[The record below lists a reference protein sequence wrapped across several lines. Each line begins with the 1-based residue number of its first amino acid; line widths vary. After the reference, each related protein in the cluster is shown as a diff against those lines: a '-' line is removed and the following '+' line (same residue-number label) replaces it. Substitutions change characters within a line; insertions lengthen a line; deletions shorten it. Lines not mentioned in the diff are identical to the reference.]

1 MSQYDIELDDGVEN
15 TSHAHILDLVGYNK
29 RVLDVGCSTGYL
41 AKVLRGRGCTVDGIE
56 IDPEA
61 AARAE
66 EFCERVVVGSLDELD
81 LEAELGAARYDA
93 LVLGDVLEHLVDP
106 GAVLRHLTPLLRPQG
121 SVVISVPNITHGSVR
136 LSLLEGRFEY
146 TEVGLLDRTHVH
158 FFTRASLQRLLHECG
173 LVPVDMRR
181 TTADVQ
187 ATEIHVDLSRV
198 PAETLDRL
206 AEDRDATTY
215 QFVCRA
221 VLDDA
226 GSAVAGLADR
236 MAASEVLVHD
246 LQVALASATRGLQE
260 RSAEL
265 GDRREENRRLQGEL
279 AASAATVEH
288 LNGLLHD
295 RDAQL
300 AAPRVL
306 ARRLAGAARGRLL
319 RRRDPD

>member
-15 TSHAHILDLVGYNK
+15 TSHAHILDLVGHNK
-29 RVLDVGCSTGYL
+29 RVLDIGCSTGYL
-41 AKVLRGRGCTVDGIE
+41 AKVLKGRGCTVDGVE
-56 IDPEA
+56 IDPA
-61 AARAE
+61 AAAKAE
-66 EFCERVVVGSLDELD
+66 EHCERVVVGSLDELD
-81 LEAELGAARYDA
+81 LVAELGAGRYDV

-106 GAVLRHLTPLLRPQG
+106 GAVLRRVTPLLRPEG

-158 FFTRASLQRLLHECG
+158 FFTRASLQRLLRECG

-187 ATEIHVDLSRV
+187 ATEIPVDLSRV

-206 AEDRDATTY
+206 AQDRDATTY

-221 VLDDA
+221 VLDGA
-226 GSAVAGLADR
+226 GSAVAGLAER
-236 MAASEVLVHD
+236 MEATELRVHD
-246 LQVALASATRGLQE
+246 LQTALASAARGLEE
-260 RSAEL
+260 RTA
-265 GDRREENRRLQGEL
+265 EL
-279 AASAATVEH
+279 AAARQEADRLRTELAGTRDHEQH
-288 LNGLLHD
+288 LGRLLAE

-306 ARRLAGAARGRLL
+306 ARRLAGAVRGRLA
-319 RRRDPD
+319 PGGG